1 MSITFA
7 CKRIK
12 EEDLIKCAFDIN
24 KTSYKILRF
33 LLKKK
38 GKLKIREISSE
49 LGLKRCSVQKSL
61 KNLLEK
67 RLISRSQKN
76 LEKGGY
82 VFYYYCKNKKEIKDR
97 IKNLLKQW
105 YENALNRIEKF

>member
-24 KTSYKILRF
+24 KTSYKILRI
-33 LLKKK
+33 LLKNKK
-38 GKLKIREISSE
+38 KLKIQEISQE

-61 KNLLEK
+61 KNLLDK
-67 RLISRSQKN
+67 KLISRSQKN

-82 VFYYYCKNKKEIKDR
+82 VFYYYCKNKAEIKDR
-97 IKNLLKQW
+97 IKNLLQQW
-105 YENALNRIEKF
+105 YENALDRIEGF